1 MQIETAMW
9 AGPPWRSMHF
19 SRHLAARASNT
30 TKNKQKCAWLEGVAR
45 KTSKELTSYPST
57 PDSQKFCR
65 HSSSCTMPTYVAG
78 IGVLV
83 LGARSATVAALKANR
98 SNARVSIMQ
107 SSHSWP
113 CRLDTPYQWPCR
125 LHAQDSHA
133 VGCPSGVDRNSS
145 RTDHEARCDKEVD
158 VMAIT
163 QHILSV

>member
-30 TKNKQKCAWLEGVAR
+30 TKNKRKCAWLEGVAR
-45 KTSKELTSYPST
+45 KTSNRSELTSYPST

-83 LGARSATVAALKANR
+83 LGARSGTVAALGESKQRA
-98 SNARVSIMQ
+98 SLDHAEFAFMALQTGHTLSMAMQTARTGFT
-107 SSHSWP
+107 
-113 CRLDTPYQWPCR
+113 C
-125 LHAQDSHA
+125 
-133 VGCPSGVDRNSS
+133 SGLPVWS
-145 RTDHEARCDKEVD
+145 
-158 VMAIT
+158 
-163 QHILSV
+163 